1 MSIKT
6 AGSLQINSK
15 VKGTDSEKQW
25 KQALWPWGMV
35 VVLASFPL
43 IAELVLGQGFR
54 PKFFSTS
61 IATMVR
67 VALEVLLL
75 GMTGLYLAFVIKQRA
90 ALVRLLSENQEQLE
104 SEVQQRT
111 RKLAETGKWLRHILS
126 DSPAVIYTARPD
138 GDFTTTFISENL
150 PSKFGYTQQDFL
162 ETGSS
167 WFAHVHPEDSA
178 RVLSCLSKLVE
189 DAEATFE
196 YRLEHKDGTHSWL
209 LDQVR
214 LIRDKNGLP
223 LEILGFSVD
232 ISDRKQAEEALRDS
246 EARYRELCE
255 LLPQMVYEI
264 DAEGRFTF
272 TNRAGVQALGY
283 SGEHPA
289 PRLMVHEV
297 LVADDRETLLTNIH
311 KILDGGKTR
320 GNRYR
325 VVKRDGTTFPV
336 ITYANPIVRDGKVAG
351 IRGVAVDVSDLAAA
365 EERIRIDLKEKEVML
380 REIHHRVK
388 NNLQVI
394 SSMLHLQAFF
404 RSGKSVEEVIHELD
418 RRIQAMALV
427 HDHLHR
433 SRDMAEINVR
443 EYLDGIVSSVV
454 QSSDLTAGLITTTLD
469 ADDTITWGLDTAV
482 HCGLIVNELLSNSFK
497 HAFPE
502 GREGRIEVSLHVAG
516 DGKFE
521 LTVADDGVGIPEG
534 INISEEKTLGMCIV
548 HSLSSQLEA
557 DLELETARGT
567 IFRFRFKEI
576 RKG

>member
-1 MSIKT
+1 
-6 AGSLQINSK
+6 
-15 VKGTDSEKQW
+15 
-25 KQALWPWGMV
+25 
-35 VVLASFPL
+35 
-43 IAELVLGQGFR
+43 
-54 PKFFSTS
+54 
-61 IATMVR
+61 
-67 VALEVLLL
+67 
-75 GMTGLYLAFVIKQRA
+75 
-90 ALVRLLSENQEQLE
+90 
-104 SEVQQRT
+104 
-111 RKLAETGKWLRHILS
+111 
-126 DSPAVIYTARPD
+126 
-138 GDFTTTFISENL
+138 
-150 PSKFGYTQQDFL
+150 
-162 ETGSS
+162 
-167 WFAHVHPEDSA
+167 
-178 RVLSCLSKLVE
+178 
-189 DAEATFE
+189 
-196 YRLEHKDGTHSWL
+196 
-209 LDQVR
+209 
-214 LIRDKNGLP
+214 
-223 LEILGFSVD
+223 
-232 ISDRKQAEEALRDS
+232 
-246 EARYRELCE
+246 
-255 LLPQMVYEI
+255 
-264 DAEGRFTF
+264 
-272 TNRAGVQALGY
+272 
-283 SGEHPA
+283 
-289 PRLMVHEV
+289 MVHEV